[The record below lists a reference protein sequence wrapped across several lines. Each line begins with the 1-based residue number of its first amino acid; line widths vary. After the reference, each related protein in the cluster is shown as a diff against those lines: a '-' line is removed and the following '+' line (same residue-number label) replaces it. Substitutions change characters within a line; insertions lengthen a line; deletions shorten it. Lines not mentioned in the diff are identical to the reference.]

1 MLDKRIEDNF
11 VAILEEE
18 LIPAMGCTEPI
29 ALAYASAKARQVLGS
44 APEKITAECSGNM
57 IKNVRC
63 VSIPNSDGMIG
74 IEAACALGALA
85 GDADRCMEVLEAV
98 DDEGRE
104 KARQF
109 VDAKS
114 CRVEFL
120 DSEIPLHFIIRMMAG
135 TDNVMVEVRHSHTN
149 IVKIEKNGTVLL
161 KKIGMEQEKGQL
173 ADRSDLTIDNI
184 KKFADSVDLGRIR
197 HLFDR
202 QIQYNMDIAYEGM
215 SGNYGLGLGRMIR
228 ETYAESVVTRMKAY
242 ACAASEARMGGC
254 DMPVIINS
262 GSGNQ
267 GIASSVPVIVYARE
281 NNISSQR
288 LYRAL
293 AFSSLIT
300 TYQKEFIGKLSAFC
314 GAVSASCASAAAI
327 TYLAGGTTRQIKDT
341 IDNTLANIPGII
353 CDGAKISCAAKIA
366 SSLDAAMMGHY
377 LSMQGKA
384 YEAYTGILKE
394 DAEET
399 ISCVGYIGKVGMH
412 QTDKEII
419 KMMLSEEPNAEAAET
434 SASEASEAYAYV
446 DGSYNVNTKVYGYGG
461 FLMHEGGKEILMG
474 NGSDEEMAL
483 MRNVAGEISGSIAA
497 VKKAIELGIKELT
510 IYYDYAG
517 IEHWALGTWKR
528 NKTGTKAYY
537 EYMQS
542 VKDKIALKF
551 VKVTGHSGIE
561 GNEEADSLAKQAV
574 GIK

>member
-1 MLDKRIEDNF
+1 MDKNIQDNF
-11 VAILEEE
+11 IKILEEE

-29 ALAYASAKARQVLGS
+29 ALAYASARCREVLGA
-44 APEKITAECSGNM
+44 APEHIDAYCSGNM

-63 VSIPNSDGMIG
+63 VSIPNSQGMIG

-85 GDADRCMEVLEAV
+85 GDASKCMEVLEAV
-98 DDEGRE
+98 DDAGRRE
-104 KARQF
+104 AEQF
-109 VDAKS
+109 VNDKK
-114 CRVEFL
+114 CHVEFL
-120 DSEIPLHFIIRMMAG
+120 DSEIPLHFIIGMNAG
-135 TDNVMVEVRHSHTN
+135 TESASVEVRHSHTN
-149 IVKIEKNGTVLL
+149 ITCIRRNGSVLENVS
-161 KKIGMEQEKGQL
+161 GAENAAGGCGSQEKGAAC
-173 ADRSDLTIDNI
+173 ADRSQLSIENI
-184 KKFADSVDLGRIR
+184 RQFADEVDISKVRQ
-197 HLFDR
+197 LFDR

-215 SGNYGLGLGRMIR
+215 SGNYGLGLGRVIR

-281 NNISSQR
+281 NNIQSEK

-293 AFSSLIT
+293 VFSSLLT
-300 TYQKEFIGKLSAFC
+300 TFQKEFIGKLSAFC

-327 TYLAGGTTRQIKDT
+327 TYLAGGTIKQIKDT

-377 LSMQGKA
+377 LAMKGKA

-394 DAEET
+394 EAGET

-419 KMMLSEEPNAEAAET
+419 KMMLEE
-434 SASEASEAYAYV
+434 
-446 DGSYNVNTKVYGYGG
+446 K
-461 FLMHEGGKEILMG
+461 
-474 NGSDEEMAL
+474 
-483 MRNVAGEISGSIAA
+483 
-497 VKKAIELGIKELT
+497 
-510 IYYDYAG
+510 
-517 IEHWALGTWKR
+517 
-528 NKTGTKAYY
+528 
-537 EYMQS
+537 
-542 VKDKIALKF
+542 
-551 VKVTGHSGIE
+551 
-561 GNEEADSLAKQAV
+561 
-574 GIK
+574 

>member
-1 MLDKRIEDNF
+1 MDKYINDNF
-11 VAILEEE
+11 IKILEEE

-29 ALAYASAKARQVLGS
+29 ALAYASARCREILGCMPETIKAC
-44 APEKITAECSGNM
+44 CSGNM

-63 VSIPNSDGMIG
+63 VSIPNSQGMVG

-85 GDADRCMEVLEAV
+85 GDASKCMEVLEAV
-98 DDEGRE
+98 DDEGRSAAE
-104 KARQF
+104 QF
-109 VDAKS
+109 VNDKN
-114 CRVEFL
+114 CHVEFL
-120 DSEIPLHFIIRMMAG
+120 DSEIPLHFIIEMKAG
-135 TDNVMVEVRHSHTN
+135 EESASVEVRHSHTN
-149 IVKIEKNGTVLL
+149 IYSIRKNGEVLKTASETL
-161 KKIGMEQEKGQL
+161 KNDAQGIF
-173 ADRSDLTIDNI
+173 ADRSQLSVENI
-184 KKFADSVDLGRIR
+184 KQFADEVELSKVR

-215 SGNYGLGLGRMIR
+215 SGNYGLGLGRVIR

-281 NNISSQR
+281 NNIQSER

-293 AFSSLIT
+293 VFSSLLT
-300 TYQKEFIGKLSAFC
+300 TFQKEFIGKLSAFC

-327 TYLAGGTTRQIKDT
+327 TYLAGGTIKQIKDT

-377 LSMQGKA
+377 LAMKGKA

-394 DAEET
+394 EAGET

-419 KMMLSEEPNAEAAET
+419 KMMLEE
-434 SASEASEAYAYV
+434 
-446 DGSYNVNTKVYGYGG
+446 
-461 FLMHEGGKEILMG
+461 
-474 NGSDEEMAL
+474 
-483 MRNVAGEISGSIAA
+483 
-497 VKKAIELGIKELT
+497 
-510 IYYDYAG
+510 
-517 IEHWALGTWKR
+517 
-528 NKTGTKAYY
+528 
-537 EYMQS
+537 
-542 VKDKIALKF
+542 
-551 VKVTGHSGIE
+551 
-561 GNEEADSLAKQAV
+561 
-574 GIK
+574 